1 MENRPDNKEI
11 AVEPMVDAIARF
23 LVLVAKDLAKDAGSE
38 AKLTANEL
46 AKIIKN
52 KHNAARNP

>member
-23 LVLVAKDLAKDAGSE
+23 LALVAKDLAKDASSE

>member
-23 LVLVAKDLAKDAGSE
+23 LALVAKDLAKDASSE
-38 AKLTANEL
+38 AKLTAKEV
-46 AKIIKN
+46 AKN
-52 KHNAARNP
+52 N